1 MKQRH
6 LPSKDLPGADPPEFI
21 FRGLPLCP
29 STGNLVTFV
38 GSLPARRLFAVF
50 CNMAFPSPADVCKGP
65 RGAPPS
71 PSSSSFTQRINQILC
86 SRSLETESSLLALCY
101 DLHGVCKS
109 HPQIHFSCSS
119 GKAICFVNNL
129 TDKDAET
136 ATANGRMESISRVNR
151 ETKGH
156 GEHEAKCQP
165 KRVIVRKGENKA
177 VG

>member
-38 GSLPARRLFAVF
+38 GSLPARRLFAVLLQCGISF
-50 CNMAFPSPADVCKGP
+50 SCRCLQGP
-65 RGAPPS
+65 LGCPP
-71 PSSSSFTQRINQILC
+71 PRPPSSFTQRINQILC

-109 HPQIHFSCSS
+109 HPQIHFSRSS

-151 ETKGH
+151 ETKGL

-165 KRVIVRKGENKA
+165 KRVILRKGENKA